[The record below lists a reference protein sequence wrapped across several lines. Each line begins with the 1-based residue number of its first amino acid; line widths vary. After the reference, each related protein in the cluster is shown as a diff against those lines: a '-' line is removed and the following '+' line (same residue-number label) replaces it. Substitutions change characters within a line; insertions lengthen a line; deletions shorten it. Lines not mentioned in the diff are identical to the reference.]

1 VHETAAE
8 LDRLQRLLDA
18 SANAAGDH
26 MREILTEDRRLSA
39 IELCD
44 RLQGMCCRIRTEFLP
59 ELK

>member
-1 VHETAAE
+1 
-8 LDRLQRLLDA
+8 
-18 SANAAGDH
+18 